1 MVNTPSPE
9 SILEIEYICHSTSIL
24 LETEN
29 KCKCFSES
37 NGGMGESKP
46 QAKTVLHSTAVNRN
60 LMFASSCFKKRS
72 SFLFLS

>member
-46 QAKTVLHSTAVNRN
+46 
-60 LMFASSCFKKRS
+60 
-72 SFLFLS
+72 